1 MNKHVAHGHILD
13 ADVERRLER
22 VAARMKTPPAEL
34 VSMAVDYFL
43 DQVETPEEEAIT
55 LEEDRLEYERTGL
68 HLTND
73 EVLEWLERRANGE
86 DVPMPKPH
94 T

>member
-1 MNKHVAHGHILD
+1 MNKHVVHGHILE

-22 VAARMKTPPAEL
+22 VAIRMKTPPAEL
-34 VSMAVDYFL
+34 VNMAVDYFL
-43 DQVETPEEEAIT
+43 DQVETPEEELIG
-55 LEEDRLEYERTGL
+55 LEEDRIEYERTGL

-73 EVLEWLERRANGE
+73 EMKEWLERIANGE
-86 DVPMPKPH
+86 DAPMPKPH